1 MTPSDVLSP
10 LIPKRPVVPSS
21 RTLFCLLEFVG
32 SLCEDGCKAPGEN
45 TDGMDRAV
53 ARSFQLLEILVRA
66 GDGVRLS
73 DLAVEAGLQKSTA
86 HRILG
91 TLNALGYAEQDGSS
105 RYRATLK
112 AWELGATV
120 AAEHPIRR
128 AAAGFL
134 QGLHRTTGE
143 TVSLTVLS
151 GDDVVYLEKLIAPR
165 PVRFLTRVG
174 SRVPAVLTASGKAIL
189 AELPDG
195 AERVARV
202 ATRRPLNIPAIL
214 AELDEAKQRGY
225 ALSGYSPGVTSIG
238 AAVVTGGAPVKAALS
253 VSAPA
258 ERMND
263 KRRDVI
269 IEALLETTARMA
281 EAMDRP

>member
-1 MTPSDVLSP
+1 
-10 LIPKRPVVPSS
+10 
-21 RTLFCLLEFVG
+21 
-32 SLCEDGCKAPGEN
+32 
-45 TDGMDRAV
+45 MDRAV
-53 ARSFQLLEILVRA
+53 ARSFQLLETLVRA

-73 DLAVEAGLQKSTA
+73 DLAAETGLQKSTA

-112 AWELGATV
+112 AWELGAAV

-151 GDDVVYLEKLIAPR
+151 GDDVIYLEKLIAPR

-189 AELPDG
+189 AARPDR
-195 AERVARV
+195 AERVARAV
-202 ATRRPLNIPAIL
+202 TQRPLNIPAVL
-214 AELDEAKQRGY
+214 AELDEARRRGY

-238 AAVVTGGAPVKAALS
+238 AAVVIGGAPIEAALS

-258 ERMND
+258 ERVTA
-263 KRRDVI
+263 KRRDAIV
-269 IEALLETTARMA
+269 ESLLETTARMA